1 MFTIKRRPGESISDL
16 CYKINKQG
24 GWPTQYRY
32 LIEKLNSADCTFSE
46 FRKDDKEHTTIMVD
60 DDFYLYM
67 LSGDK
72 LLEIRKYYFNEF
84 KEMVNKLI

>member
-1 MFTIKRRPGESISDL
+1 MFPITRRPGESISDL
-16 CYKINKQG
+16 CYKINKKG

-32 LIEKLNSADCTFSE
+32 LIMNRTSLVCTFSKCMKE
-46 FRKDDKEHTTIMVD
+46 DKEHATIMVD

-72 LLEIRKYYFNEF
+72 LLEIRKEYFNEF
-84 KEMVNKLI
+84 KELVNKLL